1 MYAWIFRNLPG
12 PLWLRIIEALI
23 LIAAIV
29 LLLMVYVFPWLN
41 EHLSLFT
48 DSTIG
53 QGTQ

>member
-23 LIAAIV
+23 LIAAVV
-29 LLLMVYVFPWLN
+29 LLLMMYVFPWLN
-41 EHLSLFT
+41 EYISPFT

-53 QGTQ
+53 QSTQ